1 MIRYR
6 FRELWE
12 AKQRAENRRITLVE
26 IARVTGISRNT
37 LSRLADVRQTKYVTN
52 TGVID
57 RLCRYFACQPGDLLV
72 YVPDEERR
80 EGDK

>member
-26 IARVTGISRNT
+26 IARATGISRNT
-37 LSRLADVRQTKYVTN
+37 LSRLADVRQTRYVTN

-57 RLCRYFACQPGDLLV
+57 RLCRYFGCQPGDLLV
-72 YVPDEERR
+72 YVPDEGEAR
-80 EGDK
+80 